1 MVAVAHVEGNI
12 MTTYPRPVYLPKTK
26 PRQTKRSSAA
36 ESLANA
42 ICGLGISW
50 AFTFWGLPIFGIEP
64 DPVQATWITASYFV
78 LSAVRSYA
86 LRRLFNK

>member
-1 MVAVAHVEGNI
+1 MVTVAHAGGNI
-12 MTTYPRPVYLPKTK
+12 MTTLRPVYLPKTK

-64 DPVQATWITASYFV
+64 DPVQATWITASYFF

-86 LRRLFNK
+86 LRRLFN